1 MHKATTRPQ
10 SRLLQGPF
18 DLYIAYC
25 ESYNSCVPIIEQR
38 QVLTVVSSPHEQT
51 PETMTMGE
59 LLELEGGWKD
69 LRRGE
74 VVEGV
79 VMRVDQEGILVNVG
93 GKSEGIIPSREA
105 RSLTPD
111 ALAALE
117 VGTPVVA
124 YVLRTEGDEGTALLS
139 LDRARSEQG
148 WVVLDKAMESGDLV
162 EGVIIEHNR
171 GGAVVLVEGVQAF
184 VPLSHLLPA
193 TRDQRQ
199 QSEAGGGPVTAGPPQ
214 EYKVLEVDR
223 RRRRAILSE
232 RLAWQSTREAQ
243 KTRLLQE
250 LVEGETRTGKVS
262 GISKFGVFV
271 DLGGA
276 DGLIHTSELSW
287 QPVTDAE
294 QIVNVGDEVDVLVLR
309 VDQERQRI
317 SLSLRRLNPEPW
329 DWVTENFQP
338 GQLVNGTITRLTSF
352 GAFAQI
358 DEGIEGLIH
367 ISELSS
373 RHIEHPK
380 EAVHEGEVLELKVLS
395 VDPERHRLALSRRR
409 ALEEL

>member
-1 MHKATTRPQ
+1 
-10 SRLLQGPF
+10 
-18 DLYIAYC
+18 
-25 ESYNSCVPIIEQR
+25 
-38 QVLTVVSSPHEQT
+38 
-51 PETMTMGE
+51 MTMGE

-93 GKSEGIIPSREA
+93 GKSEGIIPAREA

-117 VGTPVVA
+117 VGTPLVA
-124 YVLRTEGDEGTALLS
+124 YVLQTERDEGTALLS

-148 WVVLDKAMESGDLV
+148 WVILEKAVDSGELV
-162 EGVIIEHNR
+162 QGVIIEHNR

-199 QSEAGGGPVTAGPPQ
+199 QAESGGPVSTGEPSD
-214 EYKVLEVDR
+214 YKVLEVDR

-232 RLAWQSTREAQ
+232 RLAWQSAREAQ
-243 KTRLLQE
+243 KARLMEE
-250 LVEGETRTGKVS
+250 LEEGETRTGKVS

-287 QPVTDAE
+287 QPVADPE
-294 QIVNVGDEVDVLVLR
+294 QIVKVGEEVTVMVLK

-329 DWVTENFQP
+329 DWVTENFTA
-338 GQLVNGTITRLTSF
+338 GQIVNGTITRLTSF

-358 DEGIEGLIH
+358 DEGVEGLIH

-373 RHIEHPK
+373 RHIEHPR
-380 EAVHEGEVLELKVLS
+380 EAVHEGEVLELKILN
-395 VDPERHRLALSRRR
+395 VDPERHRLSLSRRR

>member
-1 MHKATTRPQ
+1 
-10 SRLLQGPF
+10 
-18 DLYIAYC
+18 
-25 ESYNSCVPIIEQR
+25 
-38 QVLTVVSSPHEQT
+38 
-51 PETMTMGE
+51 MTMGE

-105 RSLTPD
+105 RSLTPE

-117 VGTPVVA
+117 IGASVVA
-124 YVLRTEGDEGTALLS
+124 YVLRTEGEDGTALLS

-148 WVVLDKAMESGDLV
+148 WVILEKAMESGDLV
-162 EGVIIEHNR
+162 DGVIIEHNR

-193 TRDQRQ
+193 TREQRPA
-199 QSEAGGGPVTAGPPQ
+199 EGGPVAAGQPQ
-214 EYKVLEVDR
+214 QYKVLEVDR
-223 RRRRAILSE
+223 RRRRAIISE
-232 RLAWQSTREAQ
+232 RLAWQSAREEQ
-243 KTRLLQE
+243 KQRLLQE
-250 LVEGETRTGKVS
+250 LVEGETRSGKVS

-287 QPVTDAE
+287 QPVADPE
-294 QIVNVGDEVDVLVLR
+294 QLVKVGEEVAVLVLR

-317 SLSLRRLNPEPW
+317 SLSLRRLEPEPW
-329 DWVTENFQP
+329 DSATQNLLP
-338 GQLVNGTITRLTSF
+338 GQIVNGTITRLTTF

-358 DEGIEGLIH
+358 EGGIEGLIH
-367 ISELSS
+367 ISELSG
-373 RHIEHPK
+373 RHIEHPR
-380 EAVHEGEVLELKVLS
+380 EAVHEGEVLELKILS

>member
-1 MHKATTRPQ
+1 
-10 SRLLQGPF
+10 
-18 DLYIAYC
+18 
-25 ESYNSCVPIIEQR
+25 
-38 QVLTVVSSPHEQT
+38 
-51 PETMTMGE
+51 MTMGE

-93 GKSEGIIPSREA
+93 GKSEGIIPTREA

-111 ALAALE
+111 ALASLE
-117 VGTPVVA
+117 VGASLVA
-124 YVLRTEGDEGTALLS
+124 YVLRTEGEEGTALLS

-148 WVVLDKAMESGDLV
+148 WVILEKAMESGDPV

-193 TRDQRQ
+193 TRDLRQ
-199 QSEAGGGPVTAGPPQ
+199 QAESGGPVSPGQPQ

-232 RLAWQSTREAQ
+232 RMALQSAREAQ
-243 KTRLLQE
+243 KARLLQE

-287 QPVTDAE
+287 QPVADPE
-294 QIVNVGDEVDVLVLR
+294 QIAQVGDEVTVLVLK

-329 DWVTENFQP
+329 DWVTENFQA
-338 GQLVNGTITRLTSF
+338 GQIVNGTITRLTSF

-358 DEGIEGLIH
+358 EEGVEGLIH
-367 ISELSS
+367 ISELST
-373 RHIEHPK
+373 RHIEHPR
-380 EAVHEGEVLELKVLS
+380 EAVREGEVLELKILN

-409 ALEEL
+409 ALEEI

>member
-1 MHKATTRPQ
+1 
-10 SRLLQGPF
+10 
-18 DLYIAYC
+18 
-25 ESYNSCVPIIEQR
+25 
-38 QVLTVVSSPHEQT
+38 
-51 PETMTMGE
+51 MTMGE

-93 GKSEGIIPSREA
+93 GKSEGIIPTREA

-117 VGTPVVA
+117 VGATLVA

-148 WVVLDKAMESGDLV
+148 WVILEKAMESGELV

-193 TRDQRQ
+193 TRDLRQ
-199 QSEAGGGPVTAGPPQ
+199 QAESGDPVSVRQPQ

-232 RLAWQSTREAQ
+232 RLALQSAREAQ
-243 KTRLLQE
+243 KAQLLQE
-250 LVEGETRTGKVS
+250 LEEGETRTGKVS

-276 DGLIHTSELSW
+276 DGLIHTSELAW
-287 QPVTDAE
+287 QPVADPE
-294 QIVNVGDEVDVLVLR
+294 QIVKVGDEVTVLVLK

-329 DWVTENFQP
+329 DWVTENFEA
-338 GQLVNGTITRLTSF
+338 GQIVNGTITRLTSF

-358 DEGIEGLIH
+358 EEGIEGLIH

-373 RHIEHPK
+373 KHIEHPR
-380 EAVHEGEVLELKVLS
+380 EAVREGEVLELKILN

-409 ALEEL
+409 ALEEI

>member
-1 MHKATTRPQ
+1 
-10 SRLLQGPF
+10 
-18 DLYIAYC
+18 
-25 ESYNSCVPIIEQR
+25 
-38 QVLTVVSSPHEQT
+38 
-51 PETMTMGE
+51 
-59 LLELEGGWKD
+59 
-69 LRRGE
+69 
-74 VVEGV
+74 
-79 VMRVDQEGILVNVG
+79 MRVDQEGILVNVG
-93 GKSEGIIPSREA
+93 GKSEGIIPTREA

-117 VGTPVVA
+117 VGAPLIA
-124 YVLRTEGDEGTALLS
+124 YVLRTEGEEGTALLS

-148 WVVLDKAMESGDLV
+148 WVILEKAMESGELV

-199 QSEAGGGPVTAGPPQ
+199 QSEAGGTVSPGEPQ

-232 RLAWQSTREAQ
+232 RLAWQSAREAQ
-243 KTRLLQE
+243 KARLLQE
-250 LVEGETRTGKVS
+250 LEEGETRTGKVS

-276 DGLIHTSELSW
+276 DGLIHTSELAW
-287 QPVTDAE
+287 QPVADPE
-294 QIVNVGDEVDVLVLR
+294 QIVKVGEDVTVLVLK

-329 DWVTENFQP
+329 DWVTENFQA
-338 GQLVNGTITRLTSF
+338 GQIVNGTITRLTTF

-358 DEGIEGLIH
+358 EEGIEGLIH
-367 ISELSS
+367 ISELST
-373 RHIEHPK
+373 RHIEHPR
-380 EAVHEGEVLELKVLS
+380 EAVREGEELELKILN

-409 ALEEL
+409 ALEEI

>member
-1 MHKATTRPQ
+1 
-10 SRLLQGPF
+10 
-18 DLYIAYC
+18 
-25 ESYNSCVPIIEQR
+25 
-38 QVLTVVSSPHEQT
+38 
-51 PETMTMGE
+51 MTMGE

-93 GKSEGIIPSREA
+93 GKSEGIIPTREA

-117 VGTPVVA
+117 VGAPLIA
-124 YVLRTEGDEGTALLS
+124 YVLRTEGEEGTALLS

-148 WVVLDKAMESGDLV
+148 WVILEKAMESGELV

-199 QSEAGGGPVTAGPPQ
+199 QAEAGVGVTPGQPQ

-232 RLAWQSTREAQ
+232 RLAWQSAREAQ

-287 QPVTDAE
+287 QPVADPE
-294 QIVNVGDEVDVLVLR
+294 QIVKVGDEVTVLVLK

-338 GQLVNGTITRLTSF
+338 GQIVNGTITRLTTF

-358 DEGIEGLIH
+358 EEGIEGLIH
-367 ISELSS
+367 ISELST
-373 RHIEHPK
+373 RHIEHPR
-380 EAVHEGEVLELKVLS
+380 EAVREGEELELKVLN

-409 ALEEL
+409 ALEEI

>member
-1 MHKATTRPQ
+1 
-10 SRLLQGPF
+10 
-18 DLYIAYC
+18 
-25 ESYNSCVPIIEQR
+25 
-38 QVLTVVSSPHEQT
+38 
-51 PETMTMGE
+51 MTMGE

-93 GKSEGIIPSREA
+93 GKSEGIIPTREA

-117 VGTPVVA
+117 VGATLVA

-148 WVVLDKAMESGDLV
+148 WVILEKAMESGELV

-193 TRDQRQ
+193 TRDLRQ
-199 QSEAGGGPVTAGPPQ
+199 QAESGDPVSVRQPQ

-232 RLAWQSTREAQ
+232 RLAMQSAREAQ
-243 KTRLLQE
+243 KAQLLQE
-250 LVEGETRTGKVS
+250 LEEGETRTGKVS

-276 DGLIHTSELSW
+276 DGLIHTSELAW
-287 QPVTDAE
+287 QPVADPE
-294 QIVNVGDEVDVLVLR
+294 QIVKVGDEVTVLVLK

-329 DWVTENFQP
+329 DWVTENFEA
-338 GQLVNGTITRLTSF
+338 GQIVNGTITRLTSF

-358 DEGIEGLIH
+358 EEGIEGLIH

-373 RHIEHPK
+373 RHIEHPR
-380 EAVHEGEVLELKVLS
+380 EAVREGEVLELKILN

-409 ALEEL
+409 ALEEI

>member
-1 MHKATTRPQ
+1 
-10 SRLLQGPF
+10 
-18 DLYIAYC
+18 
-25 ESYNSCVPIIEQR
+25 
-38 QVLTVVSSPHEQT
+38 
-51 PETMTMGE
+51 
-59 LLELEGGWKD
+59 
-69 LRRGE
+69 
-74 VVEGV
+74 
-79 VMRVDQEGILVNVG
+79 MRVDQEGILVNVG
-93 GKSEGIIPSREA
+93 GKSEGIIPTREA
-105 RSLTPD
+105 RSLTPE
-111 ALAALE
+111 ALASLE
-117 VGTPVVA
+117 VGSPVVA
-124 YVLRTEGDEGTALLS
+124 YVLRTEGEEGTALLS

-148 WVVLDKAMESGDLV
+148 WVILDKAMESGDLV

-184 VPLSHLLPA
+184 VPMSHLLPA
-193 TRDQRQ
+193 TRDLRQ
-199 QSEAGGGPVTAGPPQ
+199 QAEAGGPVAPAEPQ
-214 EYKVLEVDR
+214 QYKVLEVDR

-232 RLAWQSTREAQ
+232 RLAWQSAREAQ
-243 KTRLLQE
+243 KARLLQE

-276 DGLIHTSELSW
+276 DGLIHTSELAW
-287 QPVTDAE
+287 QPVTEPE
-294 QIVNVGDEVDVLVLR
+294 QIVSVGDEVTVLVLK

-329 DWVTENFQP
+329 DWVTENFQA
-338 GQLVNGTITRLTSF
+338 GQIVNGTITRLTSF

-373 RHIEHPK
+373 KHIEHPR
-380 EAVHEGEVLELKVLS
+380 EAVHEGEVLELKILN